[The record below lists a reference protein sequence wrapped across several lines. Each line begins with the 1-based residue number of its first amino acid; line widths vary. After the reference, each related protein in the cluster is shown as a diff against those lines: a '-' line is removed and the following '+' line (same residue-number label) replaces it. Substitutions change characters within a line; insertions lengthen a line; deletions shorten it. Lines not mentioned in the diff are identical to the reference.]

1 MHHNIRLVKR
11 REGEK
16 ERRDWLRRERKRW
29 IEIGRHTYRETDL
42 EVDRLK
48 EGRSTPERSEV
59 G

>member
-1 MHHNIRLVKR
+1 MVRR

-16 ERRDWLRRERKRW
+16 ERKDWLRRERKRE

-48 EGRSTPERSEV
+48 ESRSTPKGSKV